1 MNWKS
6 LTFSTGRGHVVCASE
21 YVDAGVVCFVSGQC
35 SDGLRLGCMLGY
47 VIGGDVAAADK
58 RVRASLRSKKSAAGM
73 FKGPVALSTE
83 RVCIQFETHHQQS
96 SSGAWIQLRHILVS
110 CAE

>member
-1 MNWKS
+1 M
-6 LTFSTGRGHVVCASE
+6 R
-21 YVDAGVVCFVSGQC
+21 FVRGQC
-35 SDGLRLGCMLGY
+35 SDGRRLGSMLGC

-73 FKGPVALSTE
+73 FKGPVSLSAE
-83 RVCIQFETHHQQS
+83 RAYMQFETHHQQS
-96 SSGAWIQLRHILVS
+96 RSGACIELRHILVS